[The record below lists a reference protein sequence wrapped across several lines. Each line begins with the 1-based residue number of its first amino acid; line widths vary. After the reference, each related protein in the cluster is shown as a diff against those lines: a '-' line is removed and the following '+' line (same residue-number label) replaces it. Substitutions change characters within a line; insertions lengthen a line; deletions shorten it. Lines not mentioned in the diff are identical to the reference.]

1 MFMQILKAES
11 EEEARK
17 IVSADDFE
25 GWSEVD
31 KRYLEFKGYDKSFID
46 LTYSR
51 ERVKMYNIYYKGDI
65 CGNPRTYM
73 GTTNNF
79 KKWLEQHNKNRE
91 SGTEELSHEFEL
103 EKVKES
109 EL

>member
-1 MFMQILKAES
+1 
-11 EEEARK
+11 
-17 IVSADDFE
+17 
-25 GWSEVD
+25 
-31 KRYLEFKGYDKSFID
+31 
-46 LTYSR
+46 
-51 ERVKMYNIYYKGDI
+51 MYNIYYKGDI

-79 KKWLEQHNKNRE
+79 KKWLEQHNINRE